1 MKKRKITAPS
11 VRVRIYRFLHL
22 LGPELERKIHS
33 WFMILLVLVSAVALV
48 LSSEPSIVADYFTLF
63 MFLEAFAS
71 SFFLLEYLLRVWSS
85 PEQNP
90 NRSTL
95 SGRLCYIFS
104 IMGLI
109 DLASFLPFFLLLAGY
124 DQTSVLIL
132 LQLIRLFKL
141 TRYSPAFSLLA
152 DMFKDEAESLM
163 VAITLMFI
171 IFVFASVGIYTF
183 EHEVQPEAFGSIP
196 HAMWWAIVTL
206 TTVGYGDVTPVTVYG
221 KIFATLIT
229 IVGVGLV
236 SLPAGIIASGFTE
249 QLRLRRERFQ
259 SEVEQLI
266 NEDGELTEQD
276 IADLNADRQE
286 LGLNREKAQLII
298 SQVQNREQGQRKR
311 KRTDNVQSDKEE

>member
-1 MKKRKITAPS
+1 MKRRKTSSHP

-22 LGPELERKIHS
+22 LGPELERKLHS
-33 WFMILLVLVSAVALV
+33 RFMILLVLISAVALV
-48 LSSEPSIVADYFTLF
+48 LSSEPSIADDYFPWF
-63 MFLEAFAS
+63 MVLEAFAS
-71 SFFLLEYLLRVWSS
+71 SIFLLEFLLRFWSS

-90 NRSTL
+90 TQSTL
-95 SGRLCYIFS
+95 SCRLRYVFS
-104 IMGLI
+104 IMGLV
-109 DLASFLPFFLLLAGY
+109 DLASFLPFFLLAAGY
-124 DQTSVLIL
+124 DQTSVLVL
-132 LQLIRLFKL
+132 LQLMRLFKL
-141 TRYSPAFSLLA
+141 TRYSPAFGLLA
-152 DMFKDEAESLM
+152 DVLKDEAESLL

-171 IFVFASVGIYTF
+171 IFIFASVGIYTF

-249 QLRLRRERFQ
+249 QLRLRSERFQ

-266 NEDGELTEQD
+266 DEDGELTEQD
-276 IADLNADRQE
+276 LADLNTDRKE
-286 LGLNREKAQLII
+286 LGLNSDKAQLII
-298 SQVQNREQGQRKR
+298 SQVQNREQGHLKRRQTNRKNS
-311 KRTDNVQSDKEE
+311 KKQE